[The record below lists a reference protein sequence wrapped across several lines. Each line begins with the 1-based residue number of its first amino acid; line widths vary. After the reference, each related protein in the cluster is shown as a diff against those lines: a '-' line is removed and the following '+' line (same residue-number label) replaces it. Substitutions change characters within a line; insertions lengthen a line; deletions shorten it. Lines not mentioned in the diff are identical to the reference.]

1 MAPTVAATSL
11 SIAELRRIEE
21 LCTRYEH
28 PEVKADRDIAGLAA
42 TAKTPAERHWLLL
55 EIIGLDVELRRDQG
69 EQPSPSDYESV
80 LQGDDLKAVGK
91 VFRNFPSQS
100 EIPACRSARYQF
112 IDQVGR
118 GGIGEIW
125 RVFDSH
131 TQRSLAIKLLR
142 APFRDQNAAIERLR
156 REALLT
162 GSLQH
167 PGIPPIYEHGQLDN
181 GEFYF
186 SMKLVQG
193 ETLEELLSSQRAN
206 AYDTIEA
213 LGWFEQ
219 VAQAIAFA
227 HAVKLVHRDLKPH
240 NIMIGRFGE
249 VQVMDWGMAKRL
261 DQTQELE
268 SPVAPHDTFN
278 FSVSETPHAAE
289 LTSAGDIIGTPHY
302 MAPEQARGQ
311 LEQVDA
317 RADVFGLGVILYQI
331 LIGERIDQDI
341 DPEQIVARR
350 AAGVLEPALAR
361 LRELDA
367 HVELAKLCQHC
378 LSPDPAERPSDAGV
392 VAAAVSNYLVN
403 AQRRVTQVEI
413 EQAKQDL
420 QRRESR
426 RRQRILLS
434 AAMGIVAVALVGMFA
449 FAWQANK
456 TSKAAQVAESA
467 AISAR
472 EEAEATRRINDFLN
486 QVLAAPRPGE
496 SGSTVTLL
504 AAINEAVPLIAEN
517 FSDQPLLEA
526 SVRLTLGDTYREL
539 GEPELAVEQ
548 HELALAAWLA
558 SSSKDE
564 LELKDELDLLEY
576 KSRLSGSLRKLGGE
590 EDLIRAAA
598 LRSEVIQRRSELLG
612 EDHPDTLDAMNGLA
626 LIHTA
631 LREYELAEAMYLQ
644 LISLQAKDPTV
655 EAIDRAIPLGNL
667 ADLQLRMKKYDAAE
681 RSFKQS
687 LALHESQPEGDYLY
701 SVQIL
706 YGVLLD
712 KLERYQEAEVMLR
725 KGLAGR
731 QEYLGPLHR
740 LTLSAH
746 RKLCRMLLAAEAYR
760 DAEVDVWACWRSHQE
775 LYGPTSS
782 YTLSAE
788 SYLIPVMTAVGKTK
802 ELEEI
807 LESTYQA
814 VVAEYGVDHEKTQIA
829 LERLEELRAP

>member
-28 PEVKADRDIAGLAA
+28 PQVPADRDIAGLAA

-55 EIIGLDVELRRDQG
+55 EIIGLDLELRRDRG
-69 EQPSPSDYESV
+69 EQPTPSDYQSV
-80 LQGDDLKAVGK
+80 LQTDDLKVVGE
-91 VFRNFPSQS
+91 VFSNLSSQS
-100 EIPACRSARYQF
+100 DDPVCRSARYQF

-142 APFRDQNAAIERLR
+142 TSFRDQTAAIERLR

-167 PGIPPIYEHGQLDN
+167 PGIPPVYEHGQLDN

-193 ETLEELLSSQRAN
+193 ETLEELLSAQREET
-206 AYDTIEA
+206 YDPIEA

-227 HAVKLVHRDLKPH
+227 HALKLVHRDLKPH

-268 SPVAPHDTFN
+268 SPVAPHDTYN
-278 FSVSETPHAAE
+278 FSISETPHAAE

-331 LIGERIDQDI
+331 LVGERIDQDI
-341 DPEQIVARR
+341 DPQQIVTRR

-361 LRELDA
+361 LREQDA

-378 LSPDPAERPSDAGV
+378 LRPEPAERPSDAGV

-403 AQRRVTQVEI
+403 AQRRVTQMEI
-413 EQAKQDL
+413 ERAKQEL
-420 QRRESR
+420 QRRENR
-426 RRQRILLS
+426 RRQQVLLA
-434 AAMGIVAVALVGMFA
+434 AAMGIMAVALAGMFA
-449 FAWQANK
+449 FAWQASK

-504 AAINEAVPLIAEN
+504 TAINEAVPLIAEN
-517 FSDQPLLEA
+517 FADQPLLEA
-526 SVRLTLGDTYREL
+526 SVRSNLGDTYRAL

-564 LELKDELDLLEY
+564 LELLEY
-576 KSRLSGSLRKLGGE
+576 KSRLSGALRKLGGE
-590 EDLIRAAA
+590 EDLVRAAA
-598 LRSEVIQRRSELLG
+598 LRSEVIQRRTELLG
-612 EDHPDTLDAMNGLA
+612 EAHPDTLDAMNGLA

-631 LREYELAEAMYLQ
+631 LREYELAEVIYLQ
-644 LISLQAKDPTV
+644 LISLQAKDPTT

-667 ADLQLRMKKYDAAE
+667 ADLQFRMKKFDAAE
-681 RSFKQS
+681 RSFKQA

-712 KLERYQEAEVMLR
+712 ELERYQEAEVLLR

-746 RKLCRMLLAAEAYR
+746 RKLCRMLLADEAYAEA
-760 DAEVDVWACWRSHQE
+760 DADVWACWQSHQE

-788 SYLIPVMTAVGKTK
+788 SYLIPVMTAVGKTA

-814 VVAEYGVDHEKTQIA
+814 VVAEYGADHEKAQIV

>member
-28 PEVKADRDIAGLAA
+28 PQVPADRDIAGLAA

-55 EIIGLDVELRRDQG
+55 EIIGLDLELRRDRG
-69 EQPSPSDYESV
+69 EQPTPSDYQSV
-80 LQGDDLKAVGK
+80 LQTDDLKVVGE
-91 VFRNFPSQS
+91 VFSNLSSQS
-100 EIPACRSARYQF
+100 DDPVCRSARYQF

-142 APFRDQNAAIERLR
+142 TSFRDQTAAIERLR

-167 PGIPPIYEHGQLDN
+167 PGIPPVYEHGQLDN

-193 ETLEELLSSQRAN
+193 ETLEELLSAQREET
-206 AYDTIEA
+206 YDPIEA

-227 HAVKLVHRDLKPH
+227 HALKLVHRDLKPH

-268 SPVAPHDTFN
+268 SPVAPHDTYN
-278 FSVSETPHAAE
+278 FSISETPHAAE

-331 LIGERIDQDI
+331 LVGERIDQDI
-341 DPEQIVARR
+341 DPQQIVTRR

-361 LRELDA
+361 LREQDA

-378 LSPDPAERPSDAGV
+378 LRPEPAERPSDAGV

-403 AQRRVTQVEI
+403 AQRRVTQMEI
-413 EQAKQDL
+413 ERAKQEL
-420 QRRESR
+420 QRRENR
-426 RRQRILLS
+426 RRQQVLLA
-434 AAMGIVAVALVGMFA
+434 AAMGIMAVALAGMFA
-449 FAWQANK
+449 FAWQASK

-504 AAINEAVPLIAEN
+504 TAINEAVPLIAEN
-517 FSDQPLLEA
+517 FADQPLLEA
-526 SVRLTLGDTYREL
+526 SVRSNLGDTYRAL

-564 LELKDELDLLEY
+564 LELLEY
-576 KSRLSGSLRKLGGE
+576 KSRLSGALRKLGGE
-590 EDLIRAAA
+590 EDLVRAAA
-598 LRSEVIQRRSELLG
+598 LRSEVIQRRTELLG
-612 EDHPDTLDAMNGLA
+612 EAHPDTLDAMNGLA

-631 LREYELAEAMYLQ
+631 LREYELAEVIYLQ
-644 LISLQAKDPTV
+644 LISLQAKDPTT

-667 ADLQLRMKKYDAAE
+667 ADLQFRMKKFDAAE
-681 RSFKQS
+681 RSFKQA

-712 KLERYQEAEVMLR
+712 ELERYQEAEVLLR

-746 RKLCRMLLAAEAYR
+746 RKLCRMLLAAEAYAEA
-760 DAEVDVWACWRSHQE
+760 DADVWACWQSHQE

-788 SYLIPVMTAVGKTK
+788 SYLIPVMTAVGKTA

-814 VVAEYGVDHEKTQIA
+814 VVAEYGADHEKAQIV

>member
-28 PEVKADRDIAGLAA
+28 PEVTADRDIAGLAA
-42 TAKTPAERHWLLL
+42 TANTPAERHWLLL
-55 EIIGLDVELRRDQG
+55 EIIGLDVELRRDRG

-80 LQGDDLKAVGK
+80 LQEDDLKVVGE
-91 VFRNFPSQS
+91 VFRKLPSQS
-100 EIPACRSARYQF
+100 ETSACRSTRYQF

-125 RVFDSH
+125 RVFDKHS
-131 TQRSLAIKLLR
+131 QRSLAIKLLR

-193 ETLEELLSSQRAN
+193 KTLEELLSSQRAN

-227 HAVKLVHRDLKPH
+227 HAEKLVHRDLKPH

-249 VQVMDWGMAKRL
+249 VQMMDWGMAKRL
-261 DQTQELE
+261 DQMQELE
-268 SPVAPHDTFN
+268 SPVAPHDTFD

-331 LIGERIDQDI
+331 LLGERIDQDI
-341 DPEQIVARR
+341 DPQQIVARR

-361 LRELDA
+361 LREQGA

-378 LSPDPAERPSDAGV
+378 LSPDPAERPRDAGV
-392 VAAAVSNYLVN
+392 VAAAISNYLVN
-403 AQRRVTQVEI
+403 AQRRVTQLEI

-456 TSKAAQVAESA
+456 TLKAAQVAEAA

-486 QVLAAPRPGE
+486 QVLATPRPGE

-504 AAINEAVPLIAEN
+504 AAINEAVPLIAVN

-564 LELKDELDLLEY
+564 LELLEY

-590 EDLIRAAA
+590 EDLLRAAA

-631 LREYELAEAMYLQ
+631 LREYELAEALYLQ
-644 LISLQAKDPTV
+644 LISLQAKDPAT

-667 ADLQLRMKKYDAAE
+667 ADLQLRMKKFDAAE

-712 KLERYQEAEVMLR
+712 ELERYQESEVMLR

-746 RKLCRMLLAAEAYR
+746 RKLCRMLLAAEAYEK
-760 DAEVDVWACWRSHQE
+760 AEADVWACWRSHQE

-782 YTLSAE
+782 YTIGVE
-788 SYLIPVMTAVGKTK
+788 SYLIPVMTAVGKTA

-807 LESTYQA
+807 LVSTYQA
-814 VVAEYGVDHEKTQIA
+814 VVAEYGADHEKAQIA